1 MILKI
6 FNLIFFFL
14 LVSASIFSQNN
25 GNNLL
30 QALQNKFNNLSDLT
44 AQFEQSANGTVNLAG
59 KIFYQKG
66 NKLRLEL
73 KNITIV
79 SDGNTVWNY
88 NKNQK
93 KVIISNYDG
102 SDPSILSIENLINN
116 YPSKCSVTEETNGN
130 ERMLTLIPK
139 DSDLNFSRLNLTV
152 GKNNLIEKAEIDEPA
167 SGTVIITLKNYKLNT
182 GINNSEFTFTPPEGC
197 KVIDLR

>member
-1 MILKI
+1 MTAKLFKSFLFIL
-6 FNLIFFFL
+6 FF
-14 LVSASIFSQNN
+14 SSIIFSQNN
-25 GNNLL
+25 GNKLL
-30 QALQNKFNNLSDLT
+30 NALQNKFNNLSDLT
-44 AQFEQSANGTVNLAG
+44 ARFEQSTNGTVNLAG
-59 KIFYQKG
+59 KIIYNKG

-79 SDGNTVWNY
+79 SDGKTVWNY
-88 NKNQK
+88 NKSQK
-93 KVIISNYDG
+93 KVIISSYDG

-116 YPSKCSVTEETNGN
+116 YPSKCSVTETTNGN
-130 ERMLTLIPK
+130 EKMLTLIPK
-139 DSDLNFSRLNLTV
+139 DNDLNFSSLNLTV
-152 GKNNLIEKAEIDEPA
+152 GKNNLIEKAEINEPA